1 MLTDFT
7 QSSADGT
14 VLRGVIFDPPKA
26 PKAVMSLVH
35 GFGEHCGRY
44 TPMADYLR
52 DQDIAVVALDL
63 RGHGRSEGKRGV
75 CRDYGHLRA
84 DVSVLVKQ
92 SEQVFLDIPHI
103 LYGHSMGGALV
114 LNYVLNQK
122 LNENSKID
130 NFAAIIASAPL
141 LELSAPIPAPLK
153 LIVEGLRKI
162 APELTL
168 GQPIS
173 GAKVSTLP
181 SEQAVYEQDPAN
193 HGRLGVGLAIDM
205 VKGGHWVLEQARDW
219 TLPLLLVHARQDQLT
234 AFSASE
240 AFANRAQNCEFIAFD
255 NVEHEIHNDTS
266 RADVY
271 QAMRKFIHAN
281 I

>member
-7 QSSADGT
+7 ESSADGT

-92 SEQVFLDIPHI
+92 SEQVFPDIPHI
-103 LYGHSMGGALV
+103 LYGHSV
-114 LNYVLNQK
+114 
-122 LNENSKID
+122 
-130 NFAAIIASAPL
+130 
-141 LELSAPIPAPLK
+141 
-153 LIVEGLRKI
+153 
-162 APELTL
+162 
-168 GQPIS
+168 
-173 GAKVSTLP
+173 
-181 SEQAVYEQDPAN
+181 
-193 HGRLGVGLAIDM
+193 
-205 VKGGHWVLEQARDW
+205 
-219 TLPLLLVHARQDQLT
+219 
-234 AFSASE
+234 
-240 AFANRAQNCEFIAFD
+240 NC
-255 NVEHEIHNDTS
+255 
-266 RADVY
+266 
-271 QAMRKFIHAN
+271 
-281 I
+281 